1 MHMLL
6 HLSVPRHHDR
16 DYMNTGTHCLGHS
29 VHSIHVSTRASWA
42 PITFLSK
49 PLVHITSFRW
59 AEQDCYGPY
68 LSIYLKRYITNYS
81 GILKR
86 RVLCALTRRRHQTGS
101 QTRRKLA
108 VGSIKLIHIAVAGNK
123 AIML

>member
-1 MHMLL
+1 MHMQLAISAL
-6 HLSVPRHHDR
+6 CYYDR
-16 DYMNTGTHCLGHS
+16 DSVNTGTHCLVHS
-29 VHSIHVSTRASWA
+29 VHSIHVSTHASWA

-86 RVLCALTRRRHQTGS
+86 RVLCALARRRHQTGS
-101 QTRRKLA
+101 QTLRKLA
-108 VGSIKLIHIAVAGNK
+108 VGSIKLIHMAVAGNK